1 MPLMR
6 ATADWYNADHEGQV
20 ERGQEFETSEYRAT
34 ELEMAGLAV
43 RALSETKPTRVVAD
57 EPEPEADDDEPEDD
71 EDDDEKKAPRKAAA
85 KKKR

>member
-43 RALSETKPTRVVAD
+43 RALSEKKPTRVVAD
-57 EPEPEADDDEPEDD
+57 EPEDDEDEPEDD
-71 EDDDEKKAPRKAAA
+71 DDDDEKKAPRKAAA

>member
-20 ERGQEFETSEYRAT
+20 ERGQEFEASEYRAT

-43 RALSETKPTRVVAD
+43 RALSEKNRRAWSPMNRKMMTKTRQ
-57 EPEPEADDDEPEDD
+57 
-71 EDDDEKKAPRKAAA
+71 
-85 KKKR
+85 

>member
-43 RALSETKPTRVVAD
+43 RALSEKKPTRVVAD
-57 EPEPEADDDEPEDD
+57 EPEDDDDNNNDD
-71 EDDDEKKAPRKAAA
+71 DDDEKKAPRKAAA
-85 KKKR
+85 KRKH